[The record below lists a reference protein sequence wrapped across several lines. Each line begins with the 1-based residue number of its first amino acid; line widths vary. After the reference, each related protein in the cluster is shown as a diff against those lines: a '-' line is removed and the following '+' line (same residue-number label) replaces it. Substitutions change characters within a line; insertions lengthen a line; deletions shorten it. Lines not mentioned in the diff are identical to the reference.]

1 MFSFSIHLAVGKVY
15 FKYHTI
21 LDERGFVRGIIA
33 PDLVDNK
40 DQSHYT
46 LKSRGNSLEKSS
58 KE

>member
-1 MFSFSIHLAVGKVY
+1 MVSFAIHLAVGKVY
-15 FKYHTI
+15 SKYHTI

-46 LKSRGNSLEKSS
+46 LKSRGNSL
-58 KE
+58 